1 MTMFGRLSVCLSVC
15 RHSCNQ
21 LPVALYLVNSSTYQL
36 NPSTRMAFDQVLIF
50 IAGSYVFDWG
60 EGLKTGNRK
69 RRTGKRGNIICMGSK
84 T

>member
-15 RHSCNQ
+15 LSSFVQPVTCCALFGEFFH
-21 LPVALYLVNSSTYQL
+21 LPAESEYAHGIRPGINLHCRELC
-36 NPSTRMAFDQVLIF
+36 LI
-50 IAGSYVFDWG
+50 G
-60 EGLKTGNRK
+60 GLKTGNRK